1 MKLIEVYENRH
12 SSKTLENNYC
22 WNNLYFFISLISTN
36 EFLQHFSDR
45 ALTDRISKH
54 SYTIYNK
61 SYKRKITIRYVVKVL
76 QFIKVDSIFI
86 SLCSIKD

>member
-36 EFLQHFSDR
+36 EFLQHFSNR

-54 SYTIYNK
+54 SLHDI
-61 SYKRKITIRYVVKVL
+61 
-76 QFIKVDSIFI
+76 
-86 SLCSIKD
+86 